1 MKSILIIGNGGH
13 AKVVR
18 DVIEAEGNYKVGG
31 YLDDNIEKMY
41 KENDLIFDNLRNI
54 RL

>member
-18 DVIEAEGNYKVGG
+18 DVIE
-31 YLDDNIEKMY
+31 
-41 KENDLIFDNLRNI
+41 
-54 RL
+54 